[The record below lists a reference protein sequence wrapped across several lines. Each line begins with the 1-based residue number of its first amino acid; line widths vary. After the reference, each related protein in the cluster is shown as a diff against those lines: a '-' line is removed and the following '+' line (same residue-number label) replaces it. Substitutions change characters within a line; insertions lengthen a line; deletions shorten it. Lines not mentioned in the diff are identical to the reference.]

1 MKTLDTK
8 WMLKVAGVAI
18 LSSVMI
24 TGCGG
29 GSKKPNPVDPPPVEE
44 PDPVLPPE
52 VGDDIAQVISGSV
65 IKASDGSIIDGALVK
80 FLENG
85 AAATNIADVDGNV
98 ITSITA
104 AEGSFEVTIKE
115 GATIDQ
121 FTIVASAEGFIEKST
136 VVDVIADADVI
147 SAQVELTANAGVG
160 VATIEKEAT
169 VENAVAAADI
179 IVDTDDNVADPSED
193 TTVGSATVAVP
204 AATQLQDA
212 AGNPVTGTAVK
223 VAVTFVEETDDQQA
237 NAAEATTVAAAIPA
251 GLNEVEEVAE
261 VSIPLAVAQV
271 NVTATDTAT
280 NTTTEVKKFSAPIT
294 ITFNLPATTKV
305 RSADR
310 LVQEG
315 DQFTVKSFDEDEGI
329 WKVEPNKAIVGAE
342 GARGFPATLAV
353 DHLTF
358 FAVTDGVAACNQDI
372 NISLTGDAIPAAG
385 LSVRLFS
392 SDLNTYGVFRPGDES
407 YTIPAA
413 VAKSVGIAAN
423 ATAAMRVRDFEGNVW
438 GETDGEVAFCGD
450 VTLALT
456 NPVETVDENLTI
468 TAVCSNDT
476 TVTAALTGALVKYR
490 LDATK
495 PYRVAPGNGDGTYTL
510 SALVSGSDYSVV
522 VDTNLAAVTEL
533 QTTTV
538 TADGTGESLDVSLT
552 CAGGTGTGG
561 SGGSG
566 GTGG

>member
-29 GSKKPNPVDPPPVEE
+29 GSKKPNPVDPPPVED
-44 PDPVLPPE
+44 DPVLPPE

-85 AAATNIADVDGNV
+85 AAATNIADIDGNV

-104 AEGSFEVTIKE
+104 TEGSFEVTIKE

-121 FTIVASAEGFIEKST
+121 FTIVASATGFIEKST

-147 SAQVELTANAGVG
+147 STQLELTANVGVG

-179 IVDTDDNVADPSED
+179 IVDTDDDVADPSED
-193 TTVGSATVAVP
+193 TTAGSATVAVP

-251 GLNEVEEVAE
+251 GLNEVEEVEE
-261 VSIPLAVAQV
+261 VSVPLAVAQV

-280 NTTTEVKKFSAPIT
+280 NTTTEVKRFSAPIT
-294 ITFNLPATTKV
+294 ITFNIPATTRL
-305 RSADR
+305 RSVDR
-310 LVQEG
+310 TVQAG
-315 DQFTVKSFDEDEGI
+315 DQFTVKSFDEDEGF

-342 GARGFPATLAV
+342 GDKGFPATLSV

-358 FAVTDGVAACNQDI
+358 FAVTDGVAACAQPI
-372 NISLTGDAIPAAG
+372 NITLTGDAIPAGG
-385 LSVRLFS
+385 LQVRIFS
-392 SDLNTYGVFRPGDES
+392 SDLDVSGPVRPGEELS
-407 YTIPAA
+407 LTAA
-413 VAKSVGIAAN
+413 EAKALGIAAN
-423 ATAAMRVRDFEGNVW
+423 ATAAVRVRDFEGNVW
-438 GETDGEVAFCGD
+438 GETDGEVPFCGD
-450 VTLALT
+450 VSLALE
-456 NPVETVDENLTI
+456 NPVQTVDENLAI

-495 PYRVAPGNGDGTYTL
+495 PYRVAPGNGDGTYSLT
-510 SALVSGSDYSVV
+510 ALVSGSEYSVL
-522 VDTNLAAVTEL
+522 VDTNLDAVSEL
-533 QTTTV
+533 QTTTI
-538 TADGTGESLDVSLT
+538 TADGTAEELDVSLT

-561 SGGSG
+561 TGGSG
-566 GTGG
+566 G

>member
-29 GSKKPNPVDPPPVEE
+29 GSKKPNPVDPPVEE

-65 IKASDGSIIDGALVK
+65 IKASDGSIIDGAVVK

-85 AAATNIADVDGNV
+85 AAATNIADIDGNP
-98 ITSITA
+98 ITQVTA
-104 AEGSFEVTIKE
+104 ADGSFEVTVKS
-115 GATIDQ
+115 GATIDS
-121 FTIVASAEGFIEKST
+121 FTIVASATGFIEKSALVE
-136 VVDVIADADVI
+136 VVADVDVI

-160 VATIEKEAT
+160 VASTEKEAT
-169 VENAVAAADI
+169 VENAVSAQDI
-179 IVDTDDNVADPSED
+179 VVDTDDGVAQEDD

-204 AATQLQDA
+204 ANTQLQDA
-212 AGNPVTGTAVK
+212 AGNAVTGTAVK

-251 GLNEVEEVAE
+251 GLNEVEGVTE

-310 LVQEG
+310 LVQEA

-342 GARGFPATLAV
+342 GAKGYPATLAV

-385 LSVRLFS
+385 LSLRIFS
-392 SDLNTYGVFRPGDES
+392 SDLDVSGVVRPGDS
-407 YTIPAA
+407 LTLTAA
-413 VAKSVGIAAN
+413 EAKGLGIAAN

-438 GETDGEVAFCGD
+438 GATDGEVAFCGD
-450 VTLALT
+450 VSLALT
-456 NPVETVDENLTI
+456 NPVQTVDENLTI

-522 VDTNLAAVTEL
+522 VDTNLAGVADL
-533 QTTTV
+533 QTTTI
-538 TADGTGESLDVSLT
+538 TGDGTGESLDVSLECNT
-552 CAGGTGTGG
+552 GTGSGG

-566 GTGG
+566 G

>member
-52 VGDDIAQVISGSV
+52 VGDDIAQVIAGSV
-65 IKASDGSIIDGALVK
+65 IKASDGSIIDGAVVK

-85 AAATNIADVDGNV
+85 AAATNIADIDGNP
-98 ITSITA
+98 ITQVTA
-104 AEGSFEVTIKE
+104 ADGSFEVTVKS
-115 GATIDQ
+115 GATIDS
-121 FTIVASAEGFIEKST
+121 FTIVASATGFIEKSALVE
-136 VVDVIADADVI
+136 VVADADVI

-160 VATIEKEAT
+160 VASTEKEAT
-169 VENAVAAADI
+169 VENAASAQEIV
-179 IVDTDDNVADPSED
+179 VDTDDGVAQEDD

-204 AATQLQDA
+204 ANTQLQDA
-212 AGNPVTGTAVK
+212 AGNAVTGTAVK

-305 RSADR
+305 RSANR

-342 GARGFPATLAV
+342 GAKGYPATLAV

-385 LSVRLFS
+385 LSLRIFS
-392 SDLNTYGVFRPGDES
+392 SDLDVSGVVRPGDS
-407 YTIPAA
+407 LTLTAA
-413 VAKSVGIAAN
+413 EAKGLGIAAN

-438 GETDGEVAFCGD
+438 GATDGEVAFCGD
-450 VTLALT
+450 VSLALT
-456 NPVETVDENLTI
+456 NPVQTVDENLTI

-495 PYRVAPGNGDGTYTL
+495 PYRVAPGNGDGTYSLT
-510 SALVSGSDYSVV
+510 ALVSGSDYSVV
-522 VDTNLAAVTEL
+522 VDTNLSAVTAL
-533 QTTTV
+533 QTTTI

-561 SGGSG
+561 TGGSG
-566 GTGG
+566 G